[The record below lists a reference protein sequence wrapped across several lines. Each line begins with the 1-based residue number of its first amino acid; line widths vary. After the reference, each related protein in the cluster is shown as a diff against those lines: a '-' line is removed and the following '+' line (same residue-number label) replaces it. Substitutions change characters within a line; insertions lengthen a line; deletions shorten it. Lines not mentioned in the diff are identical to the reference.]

1 MLESL
6 RGNPRFAEL
15 MDVVRQKWER
25 FEADLGG
32 E

>member
-6 RGNPRFAEL
+6 RGDARFAEL
-15 MDVVRQKWER
+15 MDEVRQKWER
-25 FEADLGG
+25 FQADLGG